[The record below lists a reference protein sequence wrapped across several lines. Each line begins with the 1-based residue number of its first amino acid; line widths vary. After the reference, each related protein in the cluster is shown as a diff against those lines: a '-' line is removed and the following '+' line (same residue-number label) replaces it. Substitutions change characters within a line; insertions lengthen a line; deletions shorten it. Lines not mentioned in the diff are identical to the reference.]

1 MLSKRSDCLGP
12 DSCLSPDLG
21 EDFSFSL
28 LNMML
33 AMGLSY
39 MAFIMLRYSPSILA
53 LLSLFL
59 NHKRM
64 LHFVKYFFASIEMIM

>member
-1 MLSKRSDCLGP
+1 MLSKSSDCLGP
-12 DSCLSPDLG
+12 DSCFGPDLG

-33 AMGLSY
+33 AMGVSY
-39 MAFIMLRYSPSILA
+39 MAFIMLRYIPSILA
-53 LLSLFL
+53 LLSFFL

-64 LHFVKYFFASIEMIM
+64 LNFVKYFSASIEMIM

>member
-64 LHFVKYFFASIEMIM
+64 LHFVKFIFYVS